1 MESLTLDLSSAEWP
15 EREHYLGRRT
25 LSSGLQCTLA
35 NILSMM
41 SPVGGYRA
49 TSRNPAGETETRER
63 TEGKGNG
70 EQGTLAGELTEEQ
83 RRALF

>member
-1 MESLTLDLSSAEWP
+1 MLRWCVRACLLCVAAGS
-15 EREHYLGRRT
+15 RT
-25 LSSGLQCTLA
+25 LSSELQCTLA

-70 EQGTLAGELTEEQ
+70 EQGTLAGELTEKQ